1 MPLMSDECTFF
12 MYDLLFAS
20 DKALI
25 RLREKLEYCIQ
36 KSVWVPLQWACMTIL
51 AVSRR
56 IAIGLIWIL
65 MMMPWIYEPIVR
77 RKNRQMVYNIA
88 SIKVAGVL
96 REGRPFVAATTNPLP
111 DREIEFLLDSGSSLC
126 LIGRELYEQM
136 RRADPSLRAEPADIS
151 LATHTNEEVGCAGK
165 VNLDLK
171 FANHGEAPEQV
182 LQGIPFYVVNSS
194 GTIPVIGSH
203 LFEQYQTELQYTKD
217 GILKMTLNDH
227 PSEPGHVENR
237 E

>member
-1 MPLMSDECTFF
+1 MSDECTFF

-165 VNLDLK
+165 GNLDLN
-171 FANHGEAPEQV
+171 FANHGEAPDQV
-182 LQGIPFYVVNSS
+182 LQGIPFYVVNSTS
-194 GTIPVIGSH
+194 TIPVIGSH
-203 LFEQYQTELQYTKD
+203 LFKQYQTELQYTKD